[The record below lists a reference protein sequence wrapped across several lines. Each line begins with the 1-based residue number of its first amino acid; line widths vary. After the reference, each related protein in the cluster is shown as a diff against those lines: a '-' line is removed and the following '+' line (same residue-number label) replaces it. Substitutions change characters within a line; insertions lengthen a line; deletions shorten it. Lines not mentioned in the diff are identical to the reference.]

1 MTFTMPV
8 LVDVLSARYTATGA
22 VDYEIIVTNHC
33 GNPDPV
39 AIPYTR
45 DVGEEWLPNG
55 RLYELGLEIDSWILS
70 HPDFEIEEYVA
81 PVPSADPNDYPL
93 NMRKLRLGLVRN
105 GFPVDFVPSIIG
117 TIPDALQRAEAQI
130 WYEET
135 TEGVLWGHPM
145 TQALLAAAAQ
155 ATPNLTLEFAA
166 QMWIEA
172 AAYDTP
178 QAP

>member
-1 MTFTMPV
+1 METQKHF
-8 LVDVLSARYTATGA
+8 VDADGNHFVASFFSQAELEAYVPPEGA
-22 VDYEIIVTNHC
+22 IE
-33 GNPDPV
+33 V
-39 AIPYTR
+39 AERPS
-45 DVGEEWLPNG
+45 VHHEWQNG
-55 RLYELGLEIDSWILS
+55 AWV
-70 HPDFEIEEYVA
+70 YVA
-81 PVPSADPNDYPL
+81 PAPNTPSDFEL
-93 NMRKLRLGLVRN
+93 SMRKLRLGLVRN
-105 GFPVDFVPSIIG
+105 GFPEDFVPSVIA
-117 TIPDALQRAEAQI
+117 TIPDPLERAEAKI

-145 TQALLAAAAQ
+145 TQAFLAAAAQ